1 MPSDNSADSR
11 QDEALTY
18 GQLCPGPID
27 RLRRRVYQALEVR
40 SADDRLGKATDIALF
55 VLIALNV
62 AAVLSQSVA
71 SFNAQYR
78 STFFV
83 FEAVSVAIFS
93 FEYLAR
99 VWVSTDQPRFA
110 DTNANWARRL
120 RYMVTPMA
128 LIDLVAVLPFYL
140 AMMGLLGGMDMRI
153 LRTLRLARILK
164 LTRHSEAMTLLLRV
178 LTENGRNFS
187 AALGILLIVMI
198 ITATGIHLFEHEAQP
213 KAFGSIPAAM
223 WWAFATL
230 TTVGYGDV
238 TPITV
243 GGKVFGAVITV
254 VSVGIVA
261 LPAGILASSFSE
273 RLRLKTKSYRELA
286 DKAFADGL
294 LTAEEYAQLEAERKK
309 LGIGEDLAAAILDE
323 EQEANE
329 HNDEH
334 CPHCGFNL
342 GSRSLDAGRESRQA

>member
-1 MPSDNSADSR
+1 MPSDHSADSP
-11 QDEALTY
+11 QDEALAY
-18 GQLCPGPID
+18 GQLCPGPVE
-27 RLRRRVYQALEVR
+27 RLRRRIYEALEVR
-40 SADDRLGKATDIALF
+40 SSNDRLGQAADIALF

-62 AAVLSQSVA
+62 AAVLGQSVA
-71 SFNAQYR
+71 SYNAQFR
-78 STFFV
+78 STFLL

-93 FEYLAR
+93 CEYLAR
-99 VWVSTDQPRFA
+99 VWVSIDQPRFA
-110 DTNANWARRL
+110 DTHANWAKRL

-213 KAFGSIPAAM
+213 EAFGSIPAAM

-243 GGKVFGAVITV
+243 GGKVFGAAITV

-273 RLRLKTKSYRELA
+273 RLRLKTNSYRELA
-286 DKAFADGL
+286 DKAYADGL
-294 LTAEEYAQLEAERKK
+294 LTPEEYAELEAERKK

-323 EQEANE
+323 EQSE
-329 HNDEH
+329 HSDAH
-334 CPHCGFNL
+334 CPRCGL
-342 GSRSLDAGRESRQA
+342 DLSPQSLDDNRDVPHG

>member
-1 MPSDNSADSR
+1 MPPDQSVDSP
-11 QDEALTY
+11 QDEALAY
-18 GQLCPGPID
+18 EQLCPGPIE
-27 RLRRRVYQALEVR
+27 RLRQRTYRALEVR
-40 SADDRLGKATDIALF
+40 SRDDRLGKVADIALF

-62 AAVLSQSVA
+62 AAVLGESVA
-71 SFNAQYR
+71 SFNARYH
-78 STFFV
+78 SIFV
-83 FEAVSVAIFS
+83 IFEAVSVAIFTA
-93 FEYLAR
+93 EYIAR

-110 DTNANWARRL
+110 DVGPHWAKRL
-120 RYMVTPMA
+120 KYMATPMA

-140 AMMGLLGGMDMRI
+140 ALTGLLGGTDMRI

-164 LTRHSEAMTLLLRV
+164 LTRHSDAMTLLLRV
-178 LTENGRNFS
+178 LKENGRNFS

-198 ITATGIHLFEHEAQP
+198 ITATGIHLFEQEAQP
-213 KAFGSIPAAM
+213 EAFGSIPAAM

-243 GGKVFGAVITV
+243 GGKVFGAAITV

-286 DKAFADGL
+286 DKAYADGL
-294 LTAEEYAQLEAERKK
+294 LTADEYAQLEAERKK

-323 EQEANE
+323 EQSNE
-329 HNDEH
+329 HSEAH
-334 CPHCGFNL
+334 CPRCG
-342 GSRSLDAGRESRQA
+342 LDLSAQPADDDRGANVG

>member
-1 MPSDNSADSR
+1 MPLDNSADSP
-11 QDEALTY
+11 QDEALAY
-18 GQLCPGPID
+18 GQLRPGPVE
-27 RLRRRVYQALEVR
+27 RLRRRIYQALEVR
-40 SADDRLGKATDIALF
+40 SPNDRFGQAADIALF

-62 AAVLSQSVA
+62 AAVLGESVA
-71 SFNAQYR
+71 SFNERYH
-78 STFFV
+78 SIFVV

-93 FEYLAR
+93 AEYIAR
-99 VWVSTDQPRFA
+99 VWVSIEQPRFA
-110 DTNANWARRL
+110 DVRRNWAKRL
-120 RYMVTPMA
+120 KYMATPMA

-140 AMMGLLGGMDMRI
+140 ALTGMLGGMDMRI

-164 LTRHSEAMTLLLRV
+164 LTRHSDAMTLLLRV

-187 AALGILLIVMI
+187 AALGILLMVMI

-213 KAFGSIPAAM
+213 EAFGSIPAAM

-243 GGKVFGAVITV
+243 GGKVFGAAITV

-273 RLRLKTKSYRELA
+273 RLRLKTNSYRELA
-286 DKAFADGL
+286 DKAYADGL
-294 LTAEEYAQLEAERKK
+294 LTADEYAELEAERKK

-323 EQEANE
+323 EQTSE
-329 HNDEH
+329 HSEVQ
-334 CPHCGFNL
+334 CPRCGLDLSASKLDDN
-342 GSRSLDAGRESRQA
+342 RDAGHG